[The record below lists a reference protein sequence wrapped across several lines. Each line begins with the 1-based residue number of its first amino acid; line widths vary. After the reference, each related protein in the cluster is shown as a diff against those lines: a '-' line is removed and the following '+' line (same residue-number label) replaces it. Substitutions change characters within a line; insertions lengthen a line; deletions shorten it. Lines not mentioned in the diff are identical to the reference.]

1 MLTGFPAPKMQSALD
16 AVLGAD
22 GVIAV
27 TPIFSASFSGL
38 FKLFFDVIDRDGF
51 DGKPVLIAATG
62 GTPRHSLAIE
72 HAMRPLFSYL
82 RAAVVPTGVYA
93 ATEDWGQGTDEV
105 DGNLVQ
111 RIERAAAE
119 LSAVLTSNSAARPR
133 DPFTDPVPFEELLRE

>member
-1 MLTGFPAPKMQSALD
+1 MLTGFPAPKLQSALD